1 MNFSRENGI
10 FDWLQEEVKPVV
22 DERIKEKISPY
33 KFSSPLIYHIET
45 GGKRW
50 RPGLTFIMGSLCG
63 VSSEELLDVAA
74 GIELLHN
81 FTLIHDDV
89 IDGDGYRR
97 NKPTVWMKYG
107 KDSAINYGDMMF
119 AQAIR
124 AFPGEVRDEATE
136 TALEI
141 FRGQQ
146 MDLNFRERNDVT
158 VDEYMEMIQGKTGE
172 LLNLCLEAPQVMS
185 QTKFSL
191 EDYSLLGPAFQI
203 RDDLLDFEEGKGR
216 KRIGNDV
223 KEGKRSLMV
232 VHANSEEVYRIL
244 DKPVED
250 TTEEDVEYVK
260 EKLEEKGSMDFAR
273 SKMRDLCKKAV
284 NSLKELPESEE
295 KDMLEKFANFL
306 VEREV

>member
-10 FDWLQEEVKPVV
+10 FNWLQEEVKPTV

-33 KFSSPLIYHIET
+33 EFSSPLVYHIET

-63 VSSEELLDVAA
+63 VPSEDLLDAAA

-89 IDGDGYRR
+89 MDGDEYRR

-124 AFPGEVRDEATE
+124 AFPEEVRDKATE

-146 MDLNFRERNDVT
+146 MDLNFRERNDVM
-158 VDEYMEMIQGKTGE
+158 VDEYMEMVQGKTGE
-172 LLNLCLEAPQVMS
+172 LLDLCLKVPQIIS

-223 KEGKRSLMV
+223 REGKRSLMA
-232 VHANSEEVYRIL
+232 VHANSEDVYRTL
-244 DKPVED
+244 DKPPED
-250 TTEEDVEYVK
+250 TTEKDVECVK
-260 EKLEEKGSMDFAR
+260 EMLEEEGSMDFAR
-273 SKMRDLCKKAV
+273 SKMRELCEKAV
-284 NSLKELPESEE
+284 DSLKELPESKE
-295 KDMLEKFANFL
+295 KDMLEEFANFL

>member
-10 FDWLQEEVKPVV
+10 FNWLQEEVKPVV
-22 DERIKEKISPY
+22 DEKIKEEISPY
-33 KFSSPLIYHIET
+33 EFSSPLVYHIET

-63 VSSEELLDVAA
+63 IPSEDLLDVAA

-89 IDGDGYRR
+89 MDGDEHRR
-97 NKPTVWMKYG
+97 NKPTVWKRYG

-119 AQAIR
+119 AQAVR
-124 AFPGEVRDEATE
+124 AFPKEIRDEAIE

-146 MDLNFRERNDVT
+146 MDLDFRERRDVG
-158 VDEYMEMIQGKTGE
+158 VDEYMEMVQGKTGE
-172 LLNLCLEAPQVMS
+172 LLNLCLKAPQIIS
-185 QTKFSL
+185 QAEFSPRK
-191 EDYSLLGPAFQI
+191 YSLLGPAFQI

-223 KEGKRSLMV
+223 REGKRSLMV
-232 VHANSEEVYRIL
+232 VHAGSEDVYRIL
-244 DKPVED
+244 DKPPED
-250 TTEEDVEYVK
+250 TTERDVEHVR
-260 EKLEEKGSMDFAR
+260 EMLEERGSMDFAR
-273 SKMRDLCKKAV
+273 SKMRELCEKAV
-284 NSLKELPESEE
+284 DSLKELPESEG
-295 KDMLEKFANFL
+295 KDMLEEFANFL